1 MIRSSLRWVLI
12 LGCLVV
18 LGPLALRLTGGLRD
32 ASGGPATTL
41 LVNATPGPAAVAG
54 VVSLALAAGAGV
66 LGGWAFSM
74 GTGLACAGLVLAWAR
89 WGLGTLDSIVRRA
102 GDGSDLT
109 ALGVEGLA
117 AGLLALGVCTLVVG
131 VSNRRQPDGGKG
143 RGLLVL
149 EAEGDSTRRNA
160 TVAGV
165 LAGAGAGA
173 LVIWLCAVTELR
185 GQTLLAVVIGGIGAG
200 AASHLV
206 GNSMRTTLSPVPAV
220 AGLTLVALASPLVA
234 KGMHGDSVL
243 AAVFGGKVLPLA
255 RPVSLDWAAGAL
267 LGVPVGMG
275 WAGAVLDVR
284 AAEEPAESQAE
295 AAGR

>member
-18 LGPLALRLTGGLRD
+18 LGPLAAKLTGGLRD
-32 ASGGPATTL
+32 TSGGRATTL
-41 LVNATPGPAAVAG
+41 LVNATPGAAVLAG
-54 VVSLALAAGAGV
+54 VAALALAAGSGL
-66 LGGWAFSM
+66 LGGWGFSM
-74 GTGLACAGLVLAWAR
+74 GTGLACAGLVLGWAR

-109 ALGVEGLA
+109 LLAVEGLA
-117 AGLLALGVCTLVVG
+117 SGLMALGIGALVVG
-131 VSNRRQPDGGKG
+131 ASNRRQPEGEKG

-149 EAEGDSTRRNA
+149 DGESGSSRRNA
-160 TVAGV
+160 TIAGV
-165 LAGAGAGA
+165 LAGGAAGA
-173 LVIWLCAVTELR
+173 LVVWLCAVTELR

-200 AASHLV
+200 AASHLA
-206 GNSMRTTLSPVPAV
+206 GNSMRASLSPLPAMAGLALV
-220 AGLTLVALASPLVA
+220 AGVSPLVA
-234 KGMHGDSVL
+234 KVLHGDGVL
-243 AAVFGGKVLPLA
+243 AAVFGGTFLPLG

-284 AAEEPAESQAE
+284 AAEEAADAPAE
-295 AAGR
+295 AATK